1 VTTALLLHQP
11 HNYAQALRKLGQP
24 VTPRDVKRAIEYM
37 EANLETPIGLPEIVA
52 ASWVPG
58 RTLLQ
63 HLRDFSGT
71 SPMRYL
77 RAARYEKVR
86 AALRRADPEE
96 NITGIAARWGF
107 GHFGR
112 FSVEY
117 RRLFGESP
125 SATLR
130 RRRCAA
136 S

>member
-1 VTTALLLHQP
+1 
-11 HNYAQALRKLGQP
+11 
-24 VTPRDVKRAIEYM
+24 
-37 EANLETPIGLPEIVA
+37 
-52 ASWVPG
+52 
-58 RTLLQ
+58 
-63 HLRDFSGT
+63 
-71 SPMRYL
+71 MRYL